1 MYRGPV
7 GLPFD
12 DHLHCCLRSDMEC
25 TDAAGQSSIT
35 IAGGFSDD
43 PNTTCGTSTNYRPA
57 SARQVSVCARLRCI
71 EARLTIF
78 LLCYHAMEMRVT
90 DLCLRPVSISARQSS
105 RINGAHTRGPLT
117 AIPRI
122 TQCERF
128 YNVWGALK
136 GTSLQGS
143 ARRRDVD
150 LPTTTTSLT
159 VVEREYATI
168 FAKSTGVLT

>member
-43 PNTTCGTSTNYRPA
+43 PNTTYGTSTNYPPA

-71 EARLTIF
+71 EASLTIF
-78 LLCYHAMEMRVT
+78 CFA
-90 DLCLRPVSISARQSS
+90 
-105 RINGAHTRGPLT
+105 
-117 AIPRI
+117 I
-122 TQCERF
+122 TQWKC
-128 YNVWGALK
+128 
-136 GTSLQGS
+136 GS
-143 ARRRDVD
+143 QTYV
-150 LPTTTTSLT
+150 
-159 VVEREYATI
+159 Y
-168 FAKSTGVLT
+168 VL